1 MERLKIVVTGGSGRV
16 GRHVI
21 ACLASGGH
29 QVINADLA
37 PPAEGV
43 SDCGAT
49 YIRADIM
56 QMDDLRQAFHG
67 ADVVIHLAGLD
78 YDWGCPDEAYI
89 NVNTRGSWHVF
100 QAAEEALVRRVV
112 LCSSISICG
121 LQEMRPDWKPQC
133 LPVGEGH
140 ENRPV
145 YAYGVSKQVAEVMG
159 QSFTRRGTI
168 EVVSLRPLA
177 VVLPE
182 TLGQYI
188 DFVDAP
194 GRNWLFYYVTA
205 EDLARAFRA
214 AAEVPGISGESFYIG
229 ADDSSHPQPT
239 LDWAAEL
246 LGCLPET
253 LDEAHYRA
261 NPRASVFSNAKARR
275 LLGWAPTSDFAHLRE
290 SHATN
295 QNNDLERV

>member
-1 MERLKIVVTGGSGRV
+1 MKRLKIVVTGGSGRV

-21 ACLASGGH
+21 ACLANGH
-29 QVINADLA
+29 DVINADLA
-37 PPAEGV
+37 PPA
-43 SDCGAT
+43 DADAPAAT
-49 YIRADIM
+49 YVRADIM
-56 QMDDLRQAFHG
+56 QMDDLRQAFRG

-89 NVNTRGSWHVF
+89 NVNTRGSWHVL
-100 QAAEEALVRRVV
+100 QVAEEVGVRRVV

-121 LQEMRPDWKPQC
+121 LQEMRPDWKPQA
-133 LPVGEGH
+133 LPVDERH

-145 YAYGVSKQVAEVMG
+145 YAYGVSKQIAELMG
-159 QSFTRRGTI
+159 QSFVRRGSI

-229 ADDSSHPQPT
+229 ADDSSHPRPT
-239 LDWAAEL
+239 LDWAGQI
-246 LGCLPET
+246 LGTLPGDV
-253 LDEAHYRA
+253 DEAHYRS

-275 LLGWAPTSDFAHLRE
+275 LLGWAPTSDFARLRE
-290 SHATN
+290 RHAASQSN
-295 QNNDLERV
+295 LERV

>member
-21 ACLASGGH
+21 ACLANDH
-29 QVINADLA
+29 EVINADLA
-37 PPAEGV
+37 PPVA
-43 SDCGAT
+43 DTPAYGAT

-56 QMDDLRQAFHG
+56 QMDDLRQAFRG

-89 NVNTRGSWHVF
+89 NVNTRGSWHVL
-100 QAAEEALVRRVV
+100 QAAEEAGVRRVV

-121 LQEMRPDWKPQC
+121 LQEMRQDWKPQS
-133 LPVGEGH
+133 LPIDESH

-145 YAYGVSKQVAEVMG
+145 YPYGVSKQIAEIMG

-194 GRNWLFYYVTA
+194 DRNWLFYYVTA
-205 EDLARAFRA
+205 GDLARAFRA

-229 ADDSSHPQPT
+229 ADDSSLPRPT
-239 LDWAAEL
+239 LDWAARL
-246 LGCLPET
+246 LGSLPET

-275 LLGWAPTSDFAHLRE
+275 LLGWAPTSDFARLRE
-290 SHATN
+290 SHAAS
-295 QNNDLERV
+295 QHNDLEEV